1 MLSFK
6 AYVNKKGSN
15 EDPLEKFILDIQS
28 SFSTKDLKVEI
39 MDFND
44 RSVREELEEANVEN
58 VPSLLINNKVRI
70 SGKLNEYFLFAV
82 IGQLLTDDANETK
95 LQKFTVDDED
105 RTTKLRFASS
115 LLYYHSQMR
124 PDTQSFLLL
133 IRENPDIIDIKK
145 LKKAAEN
152 GTTVY
157 ILTNF
162 KVGKKGSSVA
172 ALGEHENIL
181 LGHIERDNMHMT
193 ISITIRKNR
202 PFFGSFVRAK
212 YVDDIWKGQWSAIL
226 HDTVNELK
234 KFYLPLFQTAT
245 PVHLDGSLHDPPE
258 TNRVIAKVKDSLEYI
273 KKLF

>member
-1 MLSFK
+1 MLTFK
-6 AYVNKKGSN
+6 AYVNKKGSM

-28 SFSTKDLKVEI
+28 SFSSKDLKVEI

-44 RSVREELEEANVEN
+44 RAVREELEEANVEN

-82 IGQLLTDDANETK
+82 IGQLLTNDANETK
-95 LQKFTVDDED
+95 LQKFTIEDED
-105 RTTKLRFASS
+105 RTTKLRFTSS
-115 LLYYHSQMR
+115 LLVYHSQMR
-124 PDTQSFLLL
+124 ADTQSFLLI
-133 IRENPDIIDIKK
+133 IRENPDVIDVKK

-162 KVGKKGSSVA
+162 NIGKNAAKVA
-172 ALGEHENIL
+172 ALGEMENVL

-234 KFYLPLFQTAT
+234 KFYIPLFQTAT
-245 PVHLDGSLHDPPE
+245 PVHLDGTLHDPPE
-258 TNRVIAKVKDSLEYI
+258 TNRVIAKVKDQLEHL